1 MIRVIGAVTP
11 YFSCLLLTFSCVFAK
26 PLGAQTLQAPS
37 VIDIDGN
44 AYRTVRIGT
53 QLWTAENLR
62 VSHDP
67 GGNPIESYFFQ
78 DDSLQYSGQGRLYT
92 WGVAMNDQVGE
103 EVQGICP
110 ENWHLPSDA
119 EWMELF
125 AFMGDADDRGK
136 ALLPGE
142 STGFDAILSGGA
154 DFRGNYLYFGTVS
167 MFWSSTEV
175 SEDRAYHHG
184 MDRDGEV
191 HQFAAMKGARIHVR
205 CVMHSR

>member
-1 MIRVIGAVTP
+1 MIGVLGVVTAYLSCSP
-11 YFSCLLLTFSCVFAK
+11 LAFSCALAK
-26 PLGAQTLQAPS
+26 PLEAQNLQTPP

-67 GGNPIESYFFQ
+67 GGNPIESYFFE
-78 DDSLQYSGQGRLYT
+78 DDSVQYSGNGRLYT
-92 WGVAMNDQVGE
+92 WDVAMNNQVGDA
-103 EVQGICP
+103 VQGICP

-119 EWMELF
+119 DWMALF
-125 AFMGDADDRGK
+125 AFLGDAGDRGT
-136 ALLPGE
+136 ALLPGG
-142 STGFDAILSGGA
+142 STGFDANLSGGA
-154 DFRGNYLYFGTVS
+154 DFRGNYLYYGTVA

-184 MDRDGEV
+184 VDRDGEV
-191 HQFAAMKGARIHVR
+191 DQFAAMKGARIHVR
-205 CVMHSR
+205 CVMDAR